1 MELSSDI
8 VFLVHRQNLKG
19 FERCSVSNFE
29 IDKPVPWIHPD
40 SKGNRR
46 FKVMWVLRVL
56 KIFPNMLDQRNCLHT
71 KQKSWSCTDLQLHF
85 PFHSFSH
92 LSWGEF
98 FLSLCVMSWITSMNI
113 GCTRS
118 LSMFARQ
125 NLKTWAVCYYC
136 YLQLILWIQL
146 SLRIISMQRLQERI
160 ETKAKTRWQ
169 QNSFASIFFK
179 VDLLGDVFF

>member
-1 MELSSDI
+1 MAACWPLADLLVTEFQAHSMGSLYRKIVVKLSSAI

-46 FKVMWVLRVL
+46 FKVMWVLRGL
-56 KIFPNMLDQRNCLHT
+56 KIFPNMLDQRHCLHT

-92 LSWGEF
+92 LSSGKF
-98 FLSLCVMSWITSMNI
+98 FFSDALCPEICLWMSVMQD
-113 GCTRS
+113 R
-118 LSMFARQ
+118 
-125 NLKTWAVCYYC
+125 
-136 YLQLILWIQL
+136 YLC
-146 SLRIISMQRLQERI
+146 
-160 ETKAKTRWQ
+160 
-169 QNSFASIFFK
+169 
-179 VDLLGDVFF
+179 LLGEIQKLEQCVTIAISNYFYGFY

>member
-1 MELSSDI
+1 MRHSGFLSFPWIILGKQFGSNCAQLGIFGNTWELIGGCSLATCWPLSNWISRSLGSLYRKILVKLCSDI

-19 FERCSVSNFE
+19 FERCSLSNFE

-56 KIFPNMLDQRNCLHT
+56 KIFPNMLDQRHCLHT

-92 LSWGEF
+92 LS
-98 FLSLCVMSWITSMNI
+98 
-113 GCTRS
+113 
-118 LSMFARQ
+118 
-125 NLKTWAVCYYC
+125 
-136 YLQLILWIQL
+136 
-146 SLRIISMQRLQERI
+146 
-160 ETKAKTRWQ
+160 
-169 QNSFASIFFK
+169 
-179 VDLLGDVFF
+179 